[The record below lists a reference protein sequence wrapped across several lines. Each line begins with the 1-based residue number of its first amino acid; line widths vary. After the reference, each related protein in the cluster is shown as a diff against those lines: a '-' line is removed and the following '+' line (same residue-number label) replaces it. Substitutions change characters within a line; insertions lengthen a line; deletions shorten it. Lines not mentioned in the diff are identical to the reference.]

1 MHLICEHGLL
11 ALAPSAH
18 LLSWH
23 HSYLQFDWNSA
34 SGLRCQMARF
44 QVSQCIW
51 GIPTLGGISFVTAY
65 WQEMISKL
73 KKKFLNKIKQYKYLW
88 QFEVMYLNKD
98 FPCTYIK
105 YLRDQ
110 ALLSKNILC
119 ININLNF
126 GVSKFHRILNQ

>member
-1 MHLICEHGLL
+1 
-11 ALAPSAH
+11 
-18 LLSWH
+18 
-23 HSYLQFDWNSA
+23 
-34 SGLRCQMARF
+34 
-44 QVSQCIW
+44 
-51 GIPTLGGISFVTAY
+51 
-65 WQEMISKL
+65 MISKL
-73 KKKFLNKIKQYKYLW
+73 KKIFLNKIKQYKYLW

>member
-1 MHLICEHGLL
+1 
-11 ALAPSAH
+11 
-18 LLSWH
+18 
-23 HSYLQFDWNSA
+23 
-34 SGLRCQMARF
+34 
-44 QVSQCIW
+44 
-51 GIPTLGGISFVTAY
+51 
-65 WQEMISKL
+65 
-73 KKKFLNKIKQYKYLW
+73 
-88 QFEVMYLNKD
+88 MYLNKD